1 VSSRAVLFSVRTTP
15 LTCGSHASVTI
26 MIFIAALSCK

>member
-1 VSSRAVLFSVRTTP
+1 VRTTP

-26 MIFIAALSCK
+26 MIFIGLFLGSSAM

>member
-1 VSSRAVLFSVRTTP
+1 

-26 MIFIAALSCK
+26 MIFIGFGPVEVKSDDAGDC

>member
-1 VSSRAVLFSVRTTP
+1 VSSRVVFFSVRTTP

-26 MIFIAALSCK
+26 MIFIGLAQ

>member
-1 VSSRAVLFSVRTTP
+1 VFFSVRTTP

-26 MIFIAALSCK
+26 MIFIGIGPVDEG